1 MTSEKC
7 AIIFNNNWN
16 HFVFKFTDKK
26 IQKASFKFLLSL
38 DQDEKDKA
46 YSKGKPKNREVI

>member
-1 MTSEKC
+1 MSVMTSEKC

-38 DQDEKDKA
+38 D
-46 YSKGKPKNREVI
+46 